1 LAASA
6 ALQYC
11 NHHAPSKRKSKPIG
25 YTKAVLALRALAD
38 PKRAQG
44 ARGYFRGYFK
54 DAGEDVFLGVTT
66 PAIRK
71 LSPQFYLLPLADV
84 RKLMWSRVHEER
96 SLAHAILRLKFEK
109 GIDTE
114 QRRVFDFYIKN
125 RRAIRAWDGVD
136 DSAPYIVGPYL
147 LERNKKLLY
156 QLARS
161 ARLWD
166 RRIAIVSTWWF
177 IRQGSTED
185 TLKLAAILIKD
196 KEDLIH
202 KATGWMLREVGKRD
216 LAALQ
221 RFLQPYCRTM
231 PRTMLR
237 YAIERFAEDERQK
250 YLKGSI

>member
-1 LAASA
+1 M
-6 ALQYC
+6 
-11 NHHAPSKRKSKPIG
+11 PISKRESKPIG
-25 YTKAVLALRALAD
+25 CAKAVRALRAHAN
-38 PKRAQG
+38 PRKAQVS
-44 ARGYFRGYFK
+44 RGYFK
-54 DAGEDVFLGVTT
+54 DAGEDVFLGVST
-66 PAIRK
+66 PVIRK
-71 LSPQFYLLPLADV
+71 LAQQFYLLPLTAV
-84 RKLMWSRVHEER
+84 SKLMHSGVHEER

-109 GIDTE
+109 GPDAGRKKI
-114 QRRVFDFYIKN
+114 FDFYIRN

-147 LERNKKLLY
+147 LDRDKKLLY

-166 RRIAIVSTWWF
+166 RRIAMVSTWWF
-177 IRQGSTED
+177 IRQGHTED
-185 TLKLAAILIKD
+185 TLKLAAILLKD

-221 RFLQPYCRTM
+221 RFLQAHCRTM

-237 YAIERFAEDERQK
+237 YAIERFPETERNK
-250 YLKGSI
+250 YLRGDLSARTNK